1 MCCMWRRG
9 SSGCV
14 RSAGACFPLL
24 CVEGGMAMGLRAWP
38 YGYIGDIA
46 GFADNLREWI

>member
-1 MCCMWRRG
+1 
-9 SSGCV
+9 
-14 RSAGACFPLL
+14 
-24 CVEGGMAMGLRAWP
+24 MAMGLRAWP